1 MPLRLLYISLLVSLS
16 AVAVAHN
23 TYFVYL
29 SDKHLTP
36 YSLTEPEHYLSTRA
50 LERRQRQHIAID
62 STDLPVSPV
71 YLDSLRHLGAHIL
84 HTTRW
89 LNGVSL
95 EADETT
101 IETIRQLCFVDSVQR
116 TKTDNGTPTPAPKR
130 LPSVITET
138 HDSFSAQWQSRQ
150 LFLHLLHEAGFRGQG
165 MRIAIV
171 DNGFLNI
178 DLIEGMS
185 HALSQITDTFNLVPT
200 NGELYG
206 SGAHG
211 TYVTSIIAGL
221 IEDEYEGGATEAE
234 YVLIRSEDDL
244 TESLLE
250 VDNQVRA
257 FELADSTGA
266 DIINSSL
273 GYYFFDDT
281 TTNLS
286 YSDLDGRHARN
297 SIAATMAARKGMVVC
312 IAAGNERQNTWHYI
326 DTPADADSILAVG
339 SVNAEAQSSS
349 FSSVG
354 PTADGRVKPDIAA
367 MGERAYVIST
377 DGRIS
382 QGNGTSFA
390 SPLIAAAAACLWQ
403 ALPELNNIELI
414 RRIELFASQALTPD
428 TLIGYGIP
436 NLWDSYLITT
446 DLDLTTDLDN
456 ITTRNNPYSYNSNNN
471 PYNSNNSSNNNSS
484 NNSSSSN
491 NNSNSNNSSN
501 NNNSSS
507 SSSSLLYDLLG
518 RPLSAPTATPTT
530 PGIYITNGRKKI
542 VR

>member
-71 YLDSLRHLGAHIL
+71 YLDSLRHLGAHVL

-116 TKTDNGTPTPAPKR
+116 TKTDNGTRKPAPKR

-185 HALSQITDTFNLVPT
+185 HALSQITDTFNLLPA

-326 DTPADADSILAVG
+326 DTPADADSILTVG

-354 PTADGRVKPDIAA
+354 PTADGRIKPDIAA

-436 NLWDSYLITT
+436 NLWDSYLNLTT
-446 DLDLTTDLDN
+446 DLTTDLDN
-456 ITTRNNPYSYNSNNN
+456 ITTRNNPYSYNSSNN
-471 PYNSNNSSNNNSS
+471 PYNSNNSSN
-484 NNSSSSN
+484 
-491 NNSNSNNSSN
+491 SSN
-501 NNNSSS
+501 NNNNNPYNSNNDNNNSY
-507 SSSSLLYDLLG
+507 LLYDLLG
-518 RPLSAPTATPTT
+518 RPLTTPTATPTT
-530 PGIYITNGRKKI
+530 PGIYITNRRKKI